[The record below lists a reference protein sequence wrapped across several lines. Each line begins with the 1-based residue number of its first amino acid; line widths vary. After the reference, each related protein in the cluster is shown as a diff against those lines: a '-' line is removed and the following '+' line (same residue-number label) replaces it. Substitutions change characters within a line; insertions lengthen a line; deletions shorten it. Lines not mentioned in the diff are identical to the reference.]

1 MTRAPAAVE
10 WVVQQAADSGL
21 IEPEMENLPDDVAN
35 ALRSMIAGERPAPTL
50 PPHAIAQLGEVI
62 ARLDTSRIASHGRS
76 TLGPDISPLTAWV
89 TEQSSHTAP
98 KAPRKVSEGL
108 VEQAGLSPDK
118 AARVEAVV
126 HWPIGFT
133 REDLAHWGQLSEVE
147 LEAVWDYIGREHGF
161 YPTGTRYAAP

>member
-1 MTRAPAAVE
+1 MTEAPTAVE
-10 WVVQQAADSGL
+10 QIVRQAADEGL
-21 IEPEMENLPDDVAN
+21 IEPEMENLPADVAN
-35 ALRSMIAGERPAPTL
+35 ALRAMIAGERPAPTL

-62 ARLDTSRIASHGRS
+62 ARLDTSRIALYGRS
-76 TLGPDISPLTAWV
+76 MLGLDIPPLTAWAM
-89 TEQSSHTAP
+89 EQSPQAAP
-98 KAPRKVSEGL
+98 KAPRKVAEGL
-108 VEQAGLSPDK
+108 VAEAGLSPDK

-133 REDLAHWGQLSEVE
+133 RDDLALWGQLSEAE